1 MVLIVGKDNVNDTL
15 LNPFLSSNDTFD
27 GKSSFDFVQGYGAA
41 VDARLATPILING
54 KPVLA
59 GPGYANSGFQHDT
72 LISIE
77 GIIGSSFNDTLIGS
91 NSDNSLIGNLGNDT
105 LNGLA
110 GNDFLDGG
118 NDNDILNGVD
128 GNDSLVG
135 GDGNDTLNGGNDN
148 DILDGGATGN
158 DSLVGGIGN
167 DELYGGEGVD
177 TLIGGAGDDI
187 YDINFDDTDSVTE
200 AVNEGIDV
208 INSAGSMTLPDNVE
222 NLTLTSYREING
234 TGNAL
239 NNTIKGNSANNSLTG
254 GAGNDTLTGGVGADS
269 FVFNSF
275 TEAVDSITDF
285 TILDDTISVKASG
298 FGGGLTPGAISIDQ
312 FHLGEAAADGSDRF
326 IYNRTGTLFFDADGT
341 GSAFGQVAIAT
352 LTGAPTITAA
362 NIVVI

>member
-1 MVLIVGKDNVNDTL
+1 MVLIVGKDDVNDTL
-15 LNPFLSSNDTFD
+15 LNPFLPSNDMID
-27 GKSSFDFVQGYGAA
+27 GKSGFDTVYGYGAV

-59 GPGYANSGFQHDT
+59 GPGYANSGFQHDK

-77 GIIGSSFNDTLIGS
+77 GIIGSSFNDTLVGG
-91 NSDNSLIGNLGNDT
+91 NSDNSLIGKLGNDT

-118 NDNDILNGVD
+118 NDSDILNGGN

-135 GDGNDTLNGGNDN
+135 GEGNDTLDGGIDN
-148 DILDGGATGN
+148 DILDGAAGD
-158 DSLVGGIGN
+158 DSLVGGTGD
-167 DELYGGEGVD
+167 DELYGGGGID
-177 TLIGGAGDDI
+177 TLTGGEGDDI
-187 YDINFDDTDSVTE
+187 YDISFDDADSVIE
-200 AVNEGIDV
+200 AVNEGIDI

-222 NLTLTSYREING
+222 NLALTSYREING

-239 NNTIKGNSANNSLTG
+239 NNTIKGNIANNSLTG
-254 GAGNDTLTGGVGADS
+254 GAGNDTLTGGMGADS

-285 TILDDTISVKASG
+285 APLDDTIRVKASG
-298 FGGGLTPGAISIDQ
+298 FGGGLTPGAISIAQ

-352 LTGAPTITAA
+352 LTGAPLITAA
-362 NIVVI
+362 NIVII